1 MRAETRLECVSC
13 GFVLR
18 EIVYADK
25 CPHCGGLL
33 IPMFKGDLTKVRS
46 SGVWV
51 WDGALYTYFMR
62 PKVTMGEGNTPLLKS
77 VRIGRSLGLDLYLKD
92 ESKNPT
98 GSFIDRGAA
107 TLATALKYFRVR
119 SVSIAS
125 TGDLGIS
132 LSTYLRRVGIDSRV
146 YVPSSVTPSK
156 AYKTLLIGSRVKFVD
171 SYEEALNRA
180 SRSAELYGVMIPPSH
195 PYLID
200 GYRTLI
206 FEVLHKLGRRTPLNI
221 VIPVGDGVLAMSI
234 YQALKDLSLRF
245 RFLGVRACRES
256 PLLREIYAEK
266 PMLHKHLEELISL
279 GLMEIVDVCD
289 DEALEASELVVKN
302 EGFLIGPIG
311 ASCIAA
317 LRKVEAKSVNDEV
330 TVALLTGDP
339 LHDPYVMK
347 ALLEKTLSGREEFL
361 GLGFTKTKILETLA
375 YRNPMHPY
383 MIWKELRNRYGLFV
397 SRRSVYKHVDELVE
411 AGLLKVIDFKRV
423 GGRLRKLVTVTEY
436 GLKYLR

>member
-1 MRAETRLECVSC
+1 MCAETRLECVDC

-18 EIVYADK
+18 EVVYVDK
-25 CPHCGGLL
+25 CPRCGGLL
-33 IPMFKGDLTKVRS
+33 IPVFNGVLTKARG

-51 WDGALYTYFMR
+51 WDGALYTSFMR
-62 PKVTMGEGNTPLLKS
+62 PKVTMGEGHTPLLKS
-77 VRIGRSLGLDLYLKD
+77 VRIGRSLGLDLYFKD
-92 ESKNPT
+92 ESKNPS

-107 TLATALKYFRVR
+107 TLATALKYFKVR

-132 LSTYLRRVGIDSRV
+132 LSTYLRRVGIDSKV

-156 AYKTLLIGSRVKFVD
+156 AYKTLLVGSRVRFVD
-171 SYEEALNRA
+171 SYEEALIRA
-180 SRSAELYGVMIPPSH
+180 LRSAELYGVMIPPSH

-206 FEVLHKLGRRTPLNI
+206 FEVLHELGRRTPLN
-221 VIPVGDGVLAMSI
+221 VVTPVGDGVLAVSI
-234 YQALKDLSLRF
+234 YQALKDLGLRF

-256 PLLREIYAEK
+256 PLLREIYSAK
-266 PMLHKHLEELISL
+266 PILHKYLEELMSL

-289 DEALEASELVVKN
+289 DEALDASELIIKN
-302 EGFLIGPIG
+302 EGFLIGPTG
-311 ASCIAA
+311 ASCVAA
-317 LRKVEAKSVNDEV
+317 LQKAKVVGGEA

-347 ALLEKTLSGREEFL
+347 ALLEKTLSSGEEFL

-383 MIWKELRNRYGLFV
+383 MIWKELRNRYGISV

-411 AGLLKVIDFKRV
+411 AGLLKVVDFRRV